1 VKLWAVEQLL
11 ENMLVIDAYIL
22 LKSLCMH
29 DDRFSVISS
38 DVKNLRTLI
47 DRYNLM
53 SEKLDNC
60 TQRICFMGGPV
71 LDWYV
76 TSLKHYVTDK
86 VLQAIR
92 LQGPVKVANVFDEIL
107 SLT

>member
-1 VKLWAVEQLL
+1 MKLWAIEQLL
-11 ENMLVIDAYIL
+11 NNFLVIDAYIL
-22 LKSLCMH
+22 LKSLNMH
-29 DDRFSVISS
+29 DDQFTVLGS
-38 DVKNLRTLI
+38 DVRTLRSLI
-47 DRYNLM
+47 DQYNLM

-60 TQRICFMGGPV
+60 TQRICFKGGPK